1 MFPGYGRDADNN
13 KISYFSPSMGGFSFG
28 YSYSDEGTDNADT
41 AAGMSWSGDMA
52 GVGVAFTAMMEDSGE
67 STDTTENSAYGLS
80 LTSGDMELAVSTGT
94 TKTGT
99 TIDSSTTV
107 YGIAYNVSDSVRVT
121 AHAVES
127 ENDISSGDEFSAQD
141 IGVNYTIAPGL
152 GLHMNVQSFEATDGD
167 ATSNN
172 NDGTVIRTSLQMSF

>member
-1 MFPGYGRDADNN
+1 
-13 KISYFSPSMGGFSFG
+13 
-28 YSYSDEGTDNADT
+28 
-41 AAGMSWSGDMA
+41 
-52 GVGVAFTAMMEDSGE
+52 
-67 STDTTENSAYGLS
+67 
-80 LTSGDMELAVSTGT
+80 MELAVSTGT